1 MCSVGTFSPLSLTA
15 ELTTFNSQ
23 AKVLAAKNEAF
34 CADLFLKQGNVLAH
48 RAVHPR
54 APTDTDIGHG
64 LLSAKRD
71 QGVRH

>member
-1 MCSVGTFSPLSLTA
+1 MCSVGAFSPLSLTA

-34 CADLFLKQGNVLAH
+34 CADLFFRQGNVLTH

-54 APTDTDIGHG
+54 APIDTDIGHG
-64 LLSAKRD
+64 SHSAKRD
-71 QGVRH
+71 QGVCH